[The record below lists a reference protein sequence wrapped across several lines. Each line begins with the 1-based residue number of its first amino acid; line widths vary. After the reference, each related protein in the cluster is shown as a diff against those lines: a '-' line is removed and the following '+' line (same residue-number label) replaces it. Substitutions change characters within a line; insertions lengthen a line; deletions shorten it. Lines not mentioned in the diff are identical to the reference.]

1 MPSFPGV
8 DFLDFDSLLSDE
20 EKLARQTARQF
31 VDDEIMPIIE
41 QYNRE
46 GKFPVQL
53 VPQMAELGLF
63 GASLKGYGCAGMSNV
78 EYGLVTQE
86 LERGDSGLRSFI
98 SVQSALV
105 MYPIHAFGSDAQK
118 DKWLPLLQ
126 QGKAI
131 GCFGLTEPQFGSNP
145 GGMLTR
151 AVKKGDSYILNG
163 EKMWITNGSISDVA
177 VIWAKTEDDKIR
189 GFLVEK
195 GTPGYKAWDVHGKY
209 SLRASVTSG
218 LAMTDCK
225 IPATN
230 LLPGVEGL
238 KGPLSCLNQ
247 ARYGIGWGAIGA
259 AMACYDSALTYAKQR
274 KQFNNKPIA
283 SHQLVQE
290 KLVWMINEITKA
302 QLLALQ
308 VGKLKDHGRVHPSHI
323 SMLKMNNVWM
333 ALETA
338 RMARQ
343 ILGANGIVDDY
354 PIMRHMNNLE
364 SVITYE
370 GTHDIHKL
378 IIGERITG
386 IAGFRAALLI
396 MIALLLFAPRP
407 SCAADPATVKPKI
420 RAVTAFV
427 RIDRAHYKEQIQD
440 TLNFLRHAKSAFEKS
455 GYEVQTIRITT
466 QPFPEY
472 TRGLSEEETLAFF
485 REYDALAI
493 KEGFDASIGP
503 AMMKDTDDPREAE
516 LLAKILANAKTLEG
530 SVFIGGEDGIH

>member
-1 MPSFPGV
+1 MPSFSGV
-8 DFLDFDSLLSDE
+8 DSLELDSLLSDE

-31 VDDEIMPIIE
+31 VDEQILPIIE
-41 QYNRE
+41 ECNRE
-46 GKFPVQL
+46 GRFPKEL
-53 VPQMAELGLF
+53 IPQMAELGFF
-63 GASLKGYGCAGMSNV
+63 GASLDGFGCAGMSNV

-86 LERGDSGLRSFI
+86 LERGDSGLRSFV

-105 MYPIHAFGSDAQK
+105 MYPIHAFGSDEQRN
-118 DKWLPLLQ
+118 KWLPLMQ
-126 QGKAI
+126 QGKAL

-151 AVKKGDSYILNG
+151 AVKSGDSYILNG
-163 EKMWITNGSISDVA
+163 EKMWITSGSIADVA
-177 VIWAKTEDDKIR
+177 LIWAKCEDDKVR

-195 GTPGYKAWDVHGKY
+195 GTPGFKAWDVHGKW
-209 SLRASVTSG
+209 SLRASITSG

-225 IPATN
+225 VPAAN
-230 LLPGVEGL
+230 MLPGVEGL

-259 AMACYDSALTYAKQR
+259 AMACYDCALRYSKER

-290 KLVWMINEITKA
+290 KLVWMITEISKA

-308 VGKLKDHGRVHPSHI
+308 VGKLKDQGRVHPSHI

-338 RMARQ
+338 RLARSV
-343 ILGANGIVDDY
+343 LGANGIVDDY

-364 SVITYE
+364 SVLTYE

-386 IAGFRAALLI
+386 VAA
-396 MIALLLFAPRP
+396 F
-407 SCAADPATVKPKI
+407 T
-420 RAVTAFV
+420 
-427 RIDRAHYKEQIQD
+427 
-440 TLNFLRHAKSAFEKS
+440 
-455 GYEVQTIRITT
+455 
-466 QPFPEY
+466 
-472 TRGLSEEETLAFF
+472 
-485 REYDALAI
+485 
-493 KEGFDASIGP
+493 
-503 AMMKDTDDPREAE
+503 
-516 LLAKILANAKTLEG
+516 
-530 SVFIGGEDGIH
+530 

>member
-1 MPSFPGV
+1 MPGYSGV
-8 DFLDFDSLLSDE
+8 DFIDFDSQLNDE
-20 EKLARQTARQF
+20 ERLVRQTARQF
-31 VDDEIMPIIE
+31 VENEIIPIIE
-41 QYNRE
+41 KHSRE
-46 GKFPVQL
+46 ATFPKHLIPQL
-53 VPQMAELGLF
+53 GELGFF
-63 GASLKGYGCAGMSNV
+63 GANLHGYGCAGMSNV
-78 EYGLVTQE
+78 AYGLMTQE
-86 LERGDSGLRSFI
+86 LERGDSGLRSFV
-98 SVQSALV
+98 SVQGALV
-105 MYPIHAFGSDAQK
+105 MYPIYAFGSDAQK

-151 AVKKGDSYILNG
+151 AVKKGSSYILNG
-163 EKMWITNGSISDVA
+163 EKMWITNGSISDLA

-259 AMACYDSALTYAKQR
+259 AMACYDSALSYAKQR

-290 KLVWMINEITKA
+290 KLVWMITEITKA

-308 VGKLKDHGRVHPSHI
+308 VGKLKDKGRVHPSHI

-354 PIMRHMNNLE
+354 PVMRHMNNLE

-386 IAGFRAALLI
+386 IA
-396 MIALLLFAPRP
+396 
-407 SCAADPATVKPKI
+407 
-420 RAVTAFV
+420 
-427 RIDRAHYKEQIQD
+427 
-440 TLNFLRHAKSAFEKS
+440 AFE
-455 GYEVQTIRITT
+455 
-466 QPFPEY
+466 
-472 TRGLSEEETLAFF
+472 
-485 REYDALAI
+485 
-493 KEGFDASIGP
+493 
-503 AMMKDTDDPREAE
+503 
-516 LLAKILANAKTLEG
+516 
-530 SVFIGGEDGIH
+530 

>member
-1 MPSFPGV
+1 MPAFSGV
-8 DFLDFDSLLSDE
+8 DYLDFDSLLSDE

-31 VDDEIMPIIE
+31 VDDQIIPIIE
-41 QYNRE
+41 EYNRE
-46 GKFPVQL
+46 GKFPTQL
-53 VPQMAELGLF
+53 VPQLGDLGFF

-86 LERGDSGLRSFI
+86 LERGDSGLRSFV

-105 MYPIHAFGSDAQK
+105 MYPIHSYGSDAQK

-151 AVKKGDSYILNG
+151 AVRRGNFYVLNG
-163 EKMWITNGSISDVA
+163 EKMWITSGSIADVA
-177 VIWAKTEDDKIR
+177 VIWAKCEDDKIR

-195 GTPGYKAWDVHGKY
+195 GTPGFKAWDVHGKW
-209 SLRASVTSG
+209 SLRASITSG

-225 IPATN
+225 IPADN

-259 AMACYDSALTYAKQR
+259 AMACYDTALRYAKER
-274 KQFNNKPIA
+274 KQFDNKPIA

-290 KLVWMINEITKA
+290 KLVWMITEITKA
-302 QLLALQ
+302 QFLALQ
-308 VGKLKDHGRVHPSHI
+308 VGRLKDQGKAHPAHI
-323 SMLKMNNVWM
+323 SMLKMNNVSM

-338 RMARQ
+338 RKARAV
-343 ILGANGIVDDY
+343 LGANGIVDDY

-364 SVITYE
+364 SVFTYE
-370 GTHDIHKL
+370 GTDDIHKL

-386 IAGFRAALLI
+386 I
-396 MIALLLFAPRP
+396 
-407 SCAADPATVKPKI
+407 PA
-420 RAVTAFV
+420 
-427 RIDRAHYKEQIQD
+427 
-440 TLNFLRHAKSAFEKS
+440 
-455 GYEVQTIRITT
+455 
-466 QPFPEY
+466 
-472 TRGLSEEETLAFF
+472 
-485 REYDALAI
+485 YD
-493 KEGFDASIGP
+493 
-503 AMMKDTDDPREAE
+503 
-516 LLAKILANAKTLEG
+516 
-530 SVFIGGEDGIH
+530 